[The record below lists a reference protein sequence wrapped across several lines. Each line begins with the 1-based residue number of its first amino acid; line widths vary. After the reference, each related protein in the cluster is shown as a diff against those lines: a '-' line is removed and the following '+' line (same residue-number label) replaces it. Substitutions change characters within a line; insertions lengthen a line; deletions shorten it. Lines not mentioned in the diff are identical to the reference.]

1 MTKYPSFRKYLPVTG
16 TQLGNSA
23 LVAPLAPVEKLSINR
38 TVCFSKGTVVPPD
51 VITTTLFF
59 CCAALSTNAE
69 YFASSME
76 KCYQDEKN
84 PSCLPTALPQR
95 NRGTSESPLLP
106 FSINSL
112 RRMKRRLKKR
122 PVFCHHYWQQ
132 RRQDYRL
139 WFIISYMF
147 RVLRNCAVLKR
158 SASTPFLRSL
168 SAAVGFEFGLGN
180 VRDSRSY
187 DLVVIGGGSGGI
199 SCAQEA
205 SANGT

>member
-1 MTKYPSFRKYLPVTG
+1 MKRTHHVYRLHFRKEIVALLNLPCFHS
-16 TQLGNSA
+16 QL
-23 LVAPLAPVEKLSINR
+23 
-38 TVCFSKGTVVPPD
+38 T
-51 VITTTLFF
+51 
-59 CCAALSTNAE
+59 
-69 YFASSME
+69 
-76 KCYQDEKN
+76 
-84 PSCLPTALPQR
+84 
-95 NRGTSESPLLP
+95 
-106 FSINSL
+106 NSL

-158 SASTPFLRSL
+158 LASTPFLRSL
-168 SAAVGFEFGLGN
+168 SAAVGFEFGLGS
-180 VRDSRSY
+180 VRDPRSY